1 MEGNYCKDTE
11 ALEQVCSLNI
21 QRVQSSRLRGEGLP
35 EEDELRVG
43 IEAKIEG
50 EKSERRVIGFSPGDP
65 EDPRNWSY
73 VSITLFRP
81 HSTRRLTITR
91 GENGSS
97 PPPVS

>member
-1 MEGNYCKDTE
+1 MEGHCKDTE

-50 EKSERRVIGFSPGDP
+50 ERSQRRVIGFSPGDP
-65 EDPRNWSY
+65 EDPRNWSN
-73 VSITLFRP
+73 VSAILSIL
-81 HSTRRLTITR
+81 HST
-91 GENGSS
+91 
-97 PPPVS
+97 